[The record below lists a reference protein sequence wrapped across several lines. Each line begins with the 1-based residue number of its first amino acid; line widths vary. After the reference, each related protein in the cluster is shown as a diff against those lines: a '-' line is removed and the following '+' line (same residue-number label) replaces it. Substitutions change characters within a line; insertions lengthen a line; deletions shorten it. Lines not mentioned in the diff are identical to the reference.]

1 MEGALRLWPCVKATG
16 QDGYEDRPETAP
28 IPWFRAWTF
37 PGEEVVLV
45 HVTGVILMRYGLDA
59 VAGRG
64 LLGGRGLCLASAGVM
79 AIVLGAA
86 PASAQVITASA
97 TTAADQPAETAAA
110 PEDAGEAIV
119 VTGSRIARSGYDA
132 PTPVNIVSEAELKA
146 EPQANIGDYVSTL
159 PAVKGSQ
166 SSSTNSGSLS
176 NGQAGIATVN
186 LRNLGANRTL
196 VLIDGQRS
204 VASATQGLV
213 DTQTVP
219 QGLIK
224 GVEVVTGGA
233 SSVYGSDAVAG
244 VVNFILN
251 KDYVGFK
258 AEYEHGVT
266 TYGDVPNH
274 LVRITA
280 GIPFAGGRG
289 KLLLS
294 GDYFTQ
300 KGVDTYDRRWQQ
312 SGFFQI
318 DNPAFV
324 QGNGQPE
331 RFVGSG
337 IGTYQFTPGG
347 IINGAFLPDGPDAGT
362 ALDVLPAAAFGTSGL
377 SGTYFGQAN
386 APGQATLNQFNYGP
400 RRGQWMIGGDYLIS
414 RDGHLNSNSLAPAEK
429 RANAFGRLSYEIS
442 PAIEV
447 FGQFGYSR
455 YEGQSFYQQTPS
467 TDVQIRRDNAYLP
480 AAIGAIMDARGLVAL
495 NIGTSN
501 SGIPAQ
507 GSDNTREVFRY
518 VLGAGGGFETGPISW
533 NYNAYYQLGIAKTKE
548 LLTNTWL
555 NSRLALAQDA
565 VFAPAGNAAGI
576 AAGTIVCRSTLTAPS
591 NGCVPISRI
600 GVSGRASDAALNY
613 IFNDGN
619 QPLRTQRLRQD
630 VASIAFSTNDL
641 FDNWAGPVSLAFGA
655 DYRREA
661 VDGVVDPQFN
671 AGWLYGNYRVTAGS
685 FDVKELFAET
695 VFPVFGGFDLNG
707 AIRVTDYST
716 SGTVTTWKAGA
727 TWQVVDDLKL
737 RVTRSRDIRAP
748 NLNDLFAPGTARTNT
763 VNVPLAGGGQRSD
776 EFLEQITGSTNLR
789 PEVALT
795 WGVGAVITPTFL
807 PGFAASVDYFDI
819 QLSGAI
825 ANLTAQ
831 TTANL
836 CFENNIQEQCAQIA
850 FNNPNDISVIT
861 LVPFNFASQKTR
873 GIDFEAS
880 YRTDVGPGA
889 LTLRGIASNY
899 IDNIIDNG
907 IDVPRDLA
915 GQNAGGGDAT
925 PTWNFRLSANYDT
938 EKWAFNVVGRGFSG
952 GKYDNNFFE
961 CTSAC
966 PISTPANRT
975 INENDIAGQWYLDTS
990 ITHRFTVKSSKA
1002 EVFLYVR
1009 NLLNTDPVLVGNG
1022 PTGNNTP
1029 AYPQTNRNQYDVL
1042 GRVFRVGVRFEY

>member
-1 MEGALRLWPCVKATG
+1 MTITNTGAAQGFESAGRN
-16 QDGYEDRPETAP
+16 
-28 IPWFRAWTF
+28 IRA
-37 PGEEVVLV
+37 
-45 HVTGVILMRYGLDA
+45 YGLATVGAMALILGAQPALAQDA
-59 VAGRG
+59 VAQ
-64 LLGGRGLCLASAGVM
+64 AD
-79 AIVLGAA
+79 GAEA
-86 PASAQVITASA
+86 PA
-97 TTAADQPAETAAA
+97 
-110 PEDAGEAIV
+110 EAIV

-132 PTPVNIVSEAELKA
+132 PTPVNVVSEIELKA

-159 PAVKGSQ
+159 PAVQGSA

-196 VLIDGQRS
+196 ILIDGQRS

-213 DTQTVP
+213 DVQTIP

-251 KDYVGFK
+251 KDYEGFK

-274 LVRITA
+274 LVRVTA
-280 GIPFAGGRG
+280 GIPFAGGKG

-300 KGVDTYDRRWQQ
+300 EGVDTYDRKWQQ

-318 DNPAFV
+318 DNPAYAV
-324 QGNGQPE
+324 GNGQPE
-331 RFVGSG
+331 RLVASG

-347 IINGAFLPDGPDAGT
+347 IVNSGP
-362 ALDVLPAAAFGTSGL
+362 LR
-377 SGTYFGQAN
+377 GTYFGTVN
-386 APGQATLNQFNYGP
+386 PTTGQASLNQFTYGATK
-400 RRGQWMIGGDYLIS
+400 GQWMQGGDYLIS
-414 RDGHLNSNSLAPAEK
+414 REGHLNTNSLAPSEK

-442 PAIEV
+442 PAIEI

-467 TDVQIRRDNAYLP
+467 TGVTIQRDNAYLP
-480 AAIGAIMDARGLVAL
+480 TAFRDLMVANNL
-495 NIGTSN
+495 TSVSIGTSN
-501 SGIPAQ
+501 SGIPQQ
-507 GSDNTREVFRY
+507 GSDNKREVFRY
-518 VLGAGGGFETGPISW
+518 VIGADGGFDTGNISW
-533 NYNAYYQLGIAKTKE
+533 NYSAYYQLGIAKTRE

-555 NSRLALAQDA
+555 NSRLSLAQDA
-565 VFAPAGNAAGI
+565 VFAPAGNALGV
-576 AAGTIVCRSTLTAPS
+576 AAGTIVCRSSLTNTT

-600 GVSGRASDAALNY
+600 GINGPASDAALSY
-613 IFNDGN
+613 IFNDGE

-630 VASIAFSTNDL
+630 VAAISFSTNEL
-641 FDNWAGPVSLAFGA
+641 FNNWAGPVSLAFGA
-655 DYRREA
+655 EYRREA

-671 AGWLYGNYRVTAGS
+671 SGWLYGNYRVTAGN
-685 FDVKELFAET
+685 FDVKEGFIET
-695 VFPVFGGFDLNG
+695 IVPIYEGLDLN
-707 AIRVTDYST
+707 AALRVTNYST
-716 SGTVTTWKAGA
+716 SGTVTTWKVGG
-727 TWQVVDDLKL
+727 TWQVIDDLKF
-737 RVTRSRDIRAP
+737 RATRSRDIRAP

-763 VNVPLAGGGQRSD
+763 INVPLPGGGTRSD
-776 EFLEQITGSTNLR
+776 EFLEQTTGNTILR
-789 PEVALT
+789 PEVAQT
-795 WGVGAVITPTFL
+795 WGVGAVVTPGFL

-819 QLSGAI
+819 KLSDAI

-831 TTANL
+831 TTVNL
-836 CFENNIQEQCAQIA
+836 CYENNVQEQCNQITGV
-850 FNNPNDISVIT
+850 NTDNITVIT
-861 LVPFNFASQKTR
+861 LVPFNFASQRTK

-880 YRTDVGPGA
+880 YRANLGAGA
-889 LTLRGIASNY
+889 LTLRGVASHY
-899 IDNIIDNG
+899 IDNIVDNG

-915 GQNAGGGDAT
+915 GQNAGGGDGT
-925 PTWNFRLSANYDT
+925 PKWNFRLSANYDT
-938 EKWAFNVVGRGFSG
+938 EKWAFNLVGRGFSG

-961 CTSAC
+961 CVSAC
-966 PISTPANRT
+966 PLSTPANRT
-975 INENDIAGQWYLDTS
+975 INENDIAGQWYADAS
-990 ITHRFTVKSSKA
+990 ITHRFNVKSSKA

-1029 AYPQTNRNQYDVL
+1029 AYPQTNRNLYDVL
-1042 GRVFRVGVRFEY
+1042 GRTFRLGVRFEY